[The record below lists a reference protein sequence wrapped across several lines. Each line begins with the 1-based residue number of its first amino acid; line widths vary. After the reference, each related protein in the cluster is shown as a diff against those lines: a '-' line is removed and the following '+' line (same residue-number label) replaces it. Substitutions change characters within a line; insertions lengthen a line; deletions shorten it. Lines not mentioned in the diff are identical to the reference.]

1 MNTSAHPA
9 AASSTLLL
17 QEPIELDDDSLPG
30 IAANPRA
37 PAASCDESAPAR
49 RPGDPYRQLYRVL
62 HDLRTVVTQRDRE
75 REAMRRLQRESI
87 ARLALAAARG
97 RREALEHGLRV
108 GATAAL
114 IGHALGT
121 SVRDEIRR
129 RKKA

>member
-62 HDLRTVVTQRDRE
+62 HDLRTVVSTFRDRLKTLHE
-75 REAMRRLQRESI
+75 D
-87 ARLALAAARG
+87 ARDTTL
-97 RREALEHGLRV
+97 GLD
-108 GATAAL
+108 
-114 IGHALGT
+114 HAGLNP
-121 SVRDEIRR
+121 
-129 RKKA
+129 